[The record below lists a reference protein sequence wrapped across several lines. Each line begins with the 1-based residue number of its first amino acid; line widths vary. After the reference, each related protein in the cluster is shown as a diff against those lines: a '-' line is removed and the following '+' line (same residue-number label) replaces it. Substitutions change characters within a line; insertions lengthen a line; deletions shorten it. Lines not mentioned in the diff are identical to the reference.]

1 MLSKGQIVGINWS
14 HIARLYS
21 HVLAHM
27 NSLTASRCHIK
38 ASHTCMNSLMA
49 SCHHNYKEELIMVI
63 IDIQYI
69 YNTTIQLQY

>member
-1 MLSKGQIVGINWS
+1 MVSKGQIVGIDWS

-27 NSLTASRCHIK
+27 NSLTASRCYIK
-38 ASHTCMNSLMA
+38 ASHMNSLMA
-49 SCHHNYKEELIMVI
+49 SRHHNYKEELIMVI